1 MMFGTTTAC
10 PTRMRPSAVSSAGNG
25 TVARSR
31 CSLSNGQNAGLA
43 VSSDRSGRVDGW
55 SFTPVRIRA
64 LAPVSGSR
72 RQRSRTRVQAPP
84 AARSGTLASRSRSS
98 KSIAVTLMT
107 VAGWAH
113 AGRSCSC
120 SDPSGTDRGFPG
132 RNGDQCPGVTG
143 RARRAAVR
151 HHPGSGRPGA
161 RGACRGLPGRRRL
174 GGAQGDAALC
184 GVAGHGGRHDGR
196 PPAVGPLLGRV
207 PGEQS
212 GLGERLAVAVSF
224 EFATAGR
231 IMVGPGRAQELPGV
245 LAGLGSRVL
254 VVTGADPARHN
265 TLLAS
270 LDRAAA
276 MFPVAAEPTVDL
288 VRAAVAVARAQ
299 GADVIAAIGGGSVI
313 DTGKAVAMLLGN
325 GGDPLDYLEVV
336 GSGQAITRPSVPCV
350 AVPTTA
356 GTGAEVTANA
366 VLAVPS
372 HRVKASLRSPLMI
385 PRVALVDPLLT
396 VSCPP
401 TVTAASGLDALTQ
414 CLEPFVSV
422 QATPLTDGLAR
433 EGLRRAG
440 TGLRAAY
447 ANGEDLAARAD
458 MAMCSLLGGISL
470 ANAKL
475 GAVHGLAGVIGGTAD
490 VPHGLACAALLAPVI
505 EANVRT
511 LRSAG
516 AGPSAD
522 GVLDRYAEAARLLT
536 GHPAASLEDGLAW
549 IRETLTLLHVPGLA
563 SFGLRPAQFD
573 DIATQAMAS
582 SSMKGN
588 PVTLSHADLTAI
600 LSQAGGG

>member
-1 MMFGTTTAC
+1 
-10 PTRMRPSAVSSAGNG
+10 
-25 TVARSR
+25 
-31 CSLSNGQNAGLA
+31 
-43 VSSDRSGRVDGW
+43 
-55 SFTPVRIRA
+55 
-64 LAPVSGSR
+64 
-72 RQRSRTRVQAPP
+72 
-84 AARSGTLASRSRSS
+84 
-98 KSIAVTLMT
+98 
-107 VAGWAH
+107 
-113 AGRSCSC
+113 
-120 SDPSGTDRGFPG
+120 
-132 RNGDQCPGVTG
+132 
-143 RARRAAVR
+143 
-151 HHPGSGRPGA
+151 
-161 RGACRGLPGRRRL
+161 
-174 GGAQGDAALC
+174 
-184 GVAGHGGRHDGR
+184 
-196 PPAVGPLLGRV
+196 
-207 PGEQS
+207 
-212 GLGERLAVAVSF
+212 VAVSF

-245 LAGLGSRVL
+245 LAGLGSRFL

-276 MFPVAAEPTVDL
+276 VFPVAAEPTVEL

-299 GADVIAAIGGGSVI
+299 GVDVIAAIGGGSVI

-336 GSGQAITRPSVPCV
+336 GSGQAITRPAVPCV

-401 TVTAASGLDALTQ
+401 PVTAASGLDALTQ

-440 TGLRAAY
+440 TGLRGAY
-447 ANGEDLAARAD
+447 AEGEDLAARAD
-458 MAMCSLLGGISL
+458 MAMCSLLGGMAL

-505 EANVRT
+505 EANVRAAR
-511 LRSAG
+511 LSPSG
-516 AGPSAD
+516 AD
-522 GVLDRYAEAARLLT
+522 ILDRYTEAARLLT
-536 GHPAASLEDGLAW
+536 GQSDASVEDGLAW
-549 IRETLTLLHVPGLA
+549 IRETLALLHVPGLSA
-563 SFGLRPAQFD
+563 FGLGPQDAD
-573 DIATQAMAS
+573 EIAAKALTS

-588 PVTLSHADLTAI
+588 PVTLSHADL
-600 LSQAGGG
+600 QAVLIQAL